1 MGNWQIYR
9 GIRLIKFLVPSR
21 GQLIHLSFDQI
32 PCELWILEKKIQG
45 SRNVHNNFWLG
56 MVVFGIVGNF
66 EQEKVVTD
74 RIDGAEK
81 IVLNTKQTQ
90 IHFICV
96 LYVIKN
102 K

>member
-1 MGNWQIYR
+1 
-9 GIRLIKFLVPSR
+9 
-21 GQLIHLSFDQI
+21 
-32 PCELWILEKKIQG
+32 
-45 SRNVHNNFWLG
+45 

-90 IHFICV
+90 IHFIFV